1 MFGLGTLDCTGPVYK
16 IIDIFVNPSFFDFFN
31 LLLHF
36 NGDLTFNFMAMERT
50 LVLIKPDGV
59 QRGLVGEI
67 MSRFER
73 KGLKMVGCKMMSLD
87 EAVLREHYAHI
98 ADKPFFPGVSKFM
111 SSSPVVAMCWE
122 GLECVEA
129 VRLITGVTKSRQA
142 DAGTIRGDFAMSV
155 SCNVIHTSDSV
166 ETAAKEVA
174 RFFKTDE
181 LYEYSKGEYEHVYN
195 DEERA

>member
-1 MFGLGTLDCTGPVYK
+1 M
-16 IIDIFVNPSFFDFFN
+16 S
-31 LLLHF
+31 
-36 NGDLTFNFMAMERT
+36 MERT

-67 MSRFER
+67 VSRFEK
-73 KGLKMVGCKMMSLD
+73 KGLKMVACKMMRLD

-98 ADKPFFPGVSKFM
+98 ADKPFFPGVANFM
-111 SSSPVVAMCWE
+111 KSSPVLAMAWE

-129 VRLITGVTKSRQA
+129 VRLITGVTKGRTA

-166 ETAAKEVA
+166 ENAVKEVA
-174 RFFKTDE
+174 RFFNPDE
-181 LYEYSKGEYEHVYN
+181 LHEYFKSEYEHVYN
-195 DEERA
+195 EEERA